1 MQVTTLGMLSKGDI
15 KRAPLYKESEY
26 KFVSFSSFH
35 GSFFYDNE
43 MPQAACAL
51 LYSESQVLQVP
62 TMLSSSSPPL
72 WKHYTSK
79 CTHRYPFLSSQIMAP
94 CVMAGPAQG
103 KALLLL
109 GCPCGRGE
117 TRQINILGEDTW
129 ADLESSKIQAQETHF
144 SQKGFQIRKKTE
156 HTHTTSV
163 PSTGFLYTLY
173 VLVCANCTAHDSDGI
188 KNRKALKRAG
198 NRAAT

>member
-1 MQVTTLGMLSKGDI
+1 MWARTAQVQVTTLGMLSKEDI

-43 MPQAACAL
+43 MPQAACAP
-51 LYSESQVLQVP
+51 LYGESQVLQVS

-94 CVMAGPAQG
+94 CVMAGPVQG

-129 ADLESSKIQAQETHF
+129 ADLESSKIQPQETHF
-144 SQKGFQIRKKTE
+144 SQKGFQIRKKPNTLIPLLY
-156 HTHTTSV
+156 HQQASCTHYTSLSVLTALLTTRM
-163 PSTGFLYTLY
+163 G
-173 VLVCANCTAHDSDGI
+173 
-188 KNRKALKRAG
+188 
-198 NRAAT
+198 